1 MNSKNLNHKLT
12 GSGALLNENGALR
25 EAGWA
30 NSLVYDYSRS
40 TVKANKSRLKEWDY
54 YHVINSEGKYAVS
67 FTFADNGY
75 MGLIDCSVFDF
86 VTKEKFSA
94 TEIPIMPMGKL
105 NLPATSEKGDISFKN
120 KSCEFHIDRT
130 ETGRHFYCDFKRTF
144 NHTEIVADIYLEQ
157 PPMDTMVIAT
167 PWKENKKAFYY
178 NQKITCMRAKGSVTV
193 KGRTY
198 TFVDSKDYGIL
209 DWGRGVWTYDNTW
222 FWGSGNADVDGNS
235 FGWNIGYGFGDT
247 SAASE
252 NILFWNG
259 TAHKLDDVVFNIPE
273 SGYMDTW
280 TFSSSDGRFE
290 MTFEPVLDRA
300 ACLDYKVIVSDQ
312 HQVFGRMSGT
322 AVLDDGTEVTIKDV
336 MCFAEKVHNRY

>member
-12 GSGALLNENGALR
+12 GSGNLLDENGVLR

-40 TVKANKSRLKEWDY
+40 MVKANKSRLKEWDY
-54 YHVINSEGKYAVS
+54 YHVINSEGKYAIS

-105 NLPATSEKGDISFKN
+105 NLPSTSEKGDITFKN

-130 ETGRHFYCDFKRTF
+130 ENGRHFYCDFKRTF

-198 TFVDSKDYGIL
+198 TFDDSKDYGIL

-222 FWGSGNADVDGNS
+222 FWGVGSGTVNGKP
-235 FGWNIGYGFGDT
+235 FGYNIGYGFGDT
-247 SAASE
+247 SKASE
-252 NILFWNG
+252 NMLFYDG
-259 TAHKLDDVVFNIPE
+259 KCHKLDLVDFCIPKNV
-273 SGYMDTW
+273 MDTW
-280 TFSSSDGRFE
+280 NMTSSDNRFR
-290 MTFEPVLDRA
+290 MQFTPFFNDRT
-300 ACLDYKVIVSDQ
+300 DISVGIMSQ
-312 HQVFGRMSGT
+312 HADKLFGMLNGI
-322 AVLDDGTEVTIKDV
+322 AVLDDGTELKIENMPV
-336 MCFAEKVHNRY
+336 FHERVHNKW

>member
-54 YHVINSEGKYAVS
+54 YHVINNEGKYAVS

-198 TFVDSKDYGIL
+198 TFDDSKDYGIL

-222 FWGSGNADVDGNS
+222 FWGVGSGTVNGKP
-235 FGWNIGYGFGDT
+235 FGYNIGYGFGDT
-247 SAASE
+247 SNASE
-252 NILFWNG
+252 NMLFYDG
-259 TAHKLDDVVFNIPE
+259 KCHKLDLVDFCIPE
-273 SGYMDTW
+273 NVMNTW
-280 TFSSSDGRFE
+280 NMTSSDNRFR
-290 MTFEPVLDRA
+290 MQFTPFFNDRT
-300 ACLDYKVIVSDQ
+300 DISVGIMSQ
-312 HQVFGRMSGT
+312 HADKLFGMLNGV
-322 AVLDDGTEVTIKDV
+322 AVLDDGTELKIENMPV
-336 MCFAEKVHNRY
+336 FHERVHNKW

>member
-1 MNSKNLNHKLT
+1 MTEKNLNHKLT
-12 GSGALLNENGALR
+12 GSGALLNEKGALR

-40 TVKANKSRLKEWDY
+40 MVKANKSRLKEWDY

-86 VTKEKFSA
+86 ETKEKFSA
-94 TEIPIMPMGKL
+94 TEVPVMPMGKL
-105 NLPATSEKGDISFKN
+105 GLPPTSEKGDISFKN
-120 KSCEFHIDRT
+120 KSCDFHIDRS
-130 ETGRHFYCDFKRTF
+130 EAGRHFYCDFKRTF

-198 TFVDSKDYGIL
+198 TFDDSKDYGIL

-222 FWGSGNADVDGNS
+222 YWGVGSGTVNGKP
-235 FGWNIGYGFGDT
+235 FGYNIGYGFGDT
-247 SAASE
+247 TAASE
-252 NILFWNG
+252 NMLFYDG
-259 TAHKLDDVVFNIPE
+259 KCHKLDLVDFCIPE
-273 SGYMDTW
+273 NVMDTW
-280 TFSSSDGRFE
+280 NMTSSDNRFN
-290 MTFEPVLDRA
+290 MQFTPFFNDRT
-300 ACLDYKVIVSDQ
+300 DISVGIMSQ
-312 HQVFGRMSGT
+312 HADKLFGMLNGV
-322 AVLDDGTEVTIKDV
+322 AILDDGTELKIENMPV
-336 MCFAEKVHNRY
+336 FHERVHNKW

>member
-130 ETGRHFYCDFKRTF
+130 ETVRHFYCDFKRTF

-198 TFVDSKDYGIL
+198 TFDDSKDYGIL

-222 FWGSGNADVDGNS
+222 FWGVGSGTVNGKP
-235 FGWNIGYGFGDT
+235 FGYNIGYGFGDT
-247 SAASE
+247 SNASE
-252 NILFWNG
+252 NMLFYDG
-259 TAHKLDDVVFNIPE
+259 KCHKLDLVDFCIPE
-273 SGYMDTW
+273 NVMNTW
-280 TFSSSDGRFE
+280 NMTSSDNRFR
-290 MTFEPVLDRA
+290 MQFTPFFNDRT
-300 ACLDYKVIVSDQ
+300 DISVGIMSQ
-312 HQVFGRMSGT
+312 HADKLFGMLNGV
-322 AVLDDGTEVTIKDV
+322 AVLDDGTELKIENMPV
-336 MCFAEKVHNRY
+336 FHERVHNKW

>member
-1 MNSKNLNHKLT
+1 MTPKNLNHKLT
-12 GSGALLNENGALR
+12 GNGNLLDEKGYLR

-30 NSLVYDYSRS
+30 NSLVYNYSRS
-40 TVKANKSRLKEWDY
+40 MVKSNKSRLKEWDY
-54 YHVINSEGKYAVS
+54 YHIIDSEGKYAVS

-86 VTKEKFSA
+86 ITKEKFSA

-105 NLPATSEKGDISFKN
+105 NLPDTSEKGDISFKN
-120 KSCEFHIDRT
+120 KSCTFHIDRT

-167 PWKENKKAFYY
+167 PWKNNKKAFYY
-178 NQKITCMRAKGSVTV
+178 NQKIACMKAKGSVTV

-198 TFVDSKDYGIL
+198 TFDDGKDFGIL

-222 FWGSGNADVDGNS
+222 YWGIGSGTVNGKP
-235 FGWNIGYGFGDT
+235 FGYNIGYGFGDT

-252 NILFWNG
+252 NMLFYDG
-259 TAHKLDDVVFNIPE
+259 KCHKLDLVDFCIPE
-273 SGYMDTW
+273 NVMDTW
-280 TFSSSDGRFE
+280 NMTSSDNRFRME
-290 MTFEPVLDRA
+290 FKPFFNDRTDISVGIMSQHA
-300 ACLDYKVIVSDQ
+300 DKLFGILNGIV
-312 HQVFGRMSGT
+312 
-322 AVLDDGTEVTIKDV
+322 VLDDGTELKIKNLPV
-336 MCFAEKVHNRY
+336 FHERVHNKW

>member
-1 MNSKNLNHKLT
+1 MNEKNLNHKLT
-12 GSGALLNENGALR
+12 GNGNLLDEKGVLR

-40 TVKANKSRLKEWDY
+40 MVKSSKARLKEWDY
-54 YHVINSEGKYAVS
+54 YHIIDSEGKYAVS

-105 NLPATSEKGDISFKN
+105 NLPSTSEKGDISFKN

-130 ETGRHFYCDFKRTF
+130 ETDRHFYCDFKRTF

-167 PWKENKKAFYY
+167 PWKNYKKAFYY
-178 NQKITCMRAKGSVTV
+178 NQKITCMKAKGSVTV

-198 TFVDSKDYGIL
+198 TFDENKDYGIL

-222 FWGSGNADVDGNS
+222 YWGVGSGTVNGKP
-235 FGWNIGYGFGDT
+235 FGYNIGYGFGDT
-247 SAASE
+247 SNASE
-252 NILFWNG
+252 NMLFYDG
-259 TAHKLDDVVFNIPE
+259 KCHKLDLVDFCIPE
-273 SGYMDTW
+273 NVMDTW
-280 TFSSSDGRFE
+280 NMTSSDNRFR
-290 MTFEPVLDRA
+290 MTFKPFFNDRT
-300 ACLDYKVIVSDQ
+300 DISVGVMSQ
-312 HQVFGRMSGT
+312 HADKLFGMLNGT
-322 AVLDDGTEVTIKDV
+322 AVLDDGTELKIENLPV
-336 MCFAEKVHNRY
+336 FHERVHNKW